1 MDQPAVLYHD
11 PVDAESALAQMDR
24 DGLAPDRVEHAPGRV
39 VLEEG
44 EPVGLGAGI
53 VGAVL
58 GVAAFVLLTVA
69 SVWILDDGGAI
80 DAGTYAFI
88 LFHAVLIGIGFG
100 GGYGLTARYLATG
113 GEAAV
118 TLHGS
123 DVLVMGPDR
132 RLERLKQIADRYDGR
147 WIDEET
153 LSR

>member
-1 MDQPAVLYHD
+1 MDQPVVLFHD
-11 PVDAESALAQMDR
+11 PVDAESAIAQMDR
-24 DGLAPDRVEHAPGRV
+24 EGLTPARVVRAPGRV

-44 EPVGLGAGI
+44 EPVGVGAGI
-53 VGAVL
+53 LGAVL

-69 SVWILDDGGAI
+69 SVVVIDDAGPI

-88 LFHAVLIGIGFG
+88 LFHAVLIGVGFG
-100 GGYGLTARYLATG
+100 GGYGLTARYLMTG

-123 DVLVMGPDR
+123 DVLVVGPNR
-132 RLERLKQIADRYDGR
+132 RLERLRQIADRYDGR

-153 LSR
+153 LNR

>member
-1 MDQPAVLYHD
+1 MDQPVVLFHD
-11 PVDAESALAQMDR
+11 PVDAESAIAQMDR
-24 DGLAPDRVEHAPGRV
+24 EGLTPDQVVHAPGRA

-44 EPVGLGAGI
+44 EPVGVAAG
-53 VGAVL
+53 VLGAVL

-69 SVWILDDGGAI
+69 SVLVIDDAGSI
-80 DAGTYAFI
+80 DPGTYAFI
-88 LFHAVLIGIGFG
+88 LFHAVLIGVGFG
-100 GGYGLTARYLATG
+100 GGFGLTARYLMTG

-123 DVLVMGPDR
+123 DVLVVGPDR

>member
-1 MDQPAVLYHD
+1 MLYHD

-24 DGLAPDRVEHAPGRV
+24 EGLTPDQVVRAPGRV

-53 VGAVL
+53 LGAAL

-69 SVWILDDGGAI
+69 SVLVIDDAGAI
-80 DAGTYAFI
+80 DPGTYAFI

-118 TLHGS
+118 TLHGA
-123 DVLVMGPDR
+123 DVLVVGPGR
-132 RLERLKQIADRYDGR
+132 RVERLRQIADRYDGR